1 MQNNDHKTFLEDF
14 VISLEDFKYLNS
26 LYKFIPVKESL
37 SFIDKKHNKSVA
49 FVAKNLLT
57 DEDEIHFN
65 INWLAYEIIITKDK
79 KLIEIF
85 NKYIENFRK
94 FEQIK
99 FILDNI
105 EENDKKYIQSFS
117 SMNYKPTE
125 DDLEHYKLS
134 QYETLI
140 TTLQELL

>member
-1 MQNNDHKTFLEDF
+1 MQNNIHKMFLEDF

-26 LYKFIPVKESL
+26 LYRFIPIRETL
-37 SFIDKKHNKSVA
+37 SFVDKKHNKNVA
-49 FVAKNLLT
+49 YISKNLIT

-85 NKYIENFRK
+85 SKYIENFKK

-105 EENDKKYIQSFS
+105 EENDKKYIQGLS
-117 SMNYKPTE
+117 SVYYNPTKN
-125 DDLEHYKLS
+125 DLEHYKLS

>member
-1 MQNNDHKTFLEDF
+1 MQNSDNKMFLEDF

-26 LYKFIPVKESL
+26 LYKFIPIRETL
-37 SFIDKKHNKSVA
+37 SFTDRKHNKNVA
-49 FVAKNLLT
+49 YVTKNLFS

-65 INWLAYEIIITKDK
+65 LNWLAYEIIITKDK
-79 KLIEIF
+79 KLIDIF
-85 NKYIENFRK
+85 NKYIENSKK

-105 EENDKKYIQSFS
+105 KESDKKYIQSFS
-117 SMNYKPTE
+117 YMNYNPSK
-125 DDLEHYKLS
+125 DDIEHYKLS

>member
-1 MQNNDHKTFLEDF
+1 MLNNDHKMFLEDF

-26 LYKFIPVKESL
+26 LYKFIPIKETL
-37 SFIDKKHNKSVA
+37 SFTDRKHNKNVA
-49 FVAKNLLT
+49 YVAKNLLT
-57 DEDEIHFN
+57 NEDEIHFN

-79 KLIEIF
+79 KLIDIF

-94 FEQIK
+94 YEQIK

-105 EENDKKYIQSFS
+105 EENDKKYIQSFTS
-117 SMNYKPTE
+117 VNYKPTK

>member
-1 MQNNDHKTFLEDF
+1 MQNSDNKMFLEDF

-26 LYKFIPVKESL
+26 LYKFIPIRETL
-37 SFIDKKHNKSVA
+37 SFTDRKHNKNVA
-49 FVAKNLLT
+49 YVTKNLFS
-57 DEDEIHFN
+57 DKDEIHFN
-65 INWLAYEIIITKDK
+65 LNWLAYEIIITKDK
-79 KLIEIF
+79 KLIDIF
-85 NKYIENFRK
+85 NKYIENSKK

-105 EENDKKYIQSFS
+105 KESDRKYIQSFS
-117 SMNYKPTE
+117 YINYNPSK
-125 DDLEHYKLS
+125 DDIEHYKLS

>member
-1 MQNNDHKTFLEDF
+1 MQNREHKMFLEDF
-14 VISLEDFKYLNS
+14 VISLEDFKYLQS
-26 LYKFIPVKESL
+26 LYRFIPIKETL
-37 SFIDKKHNKSVA
+37 SFIDKKHNKNVA
-49 FVAKNLLT
+49 YVTKNLLT
-57 DEDEIHFN
+57 NKDEIHFN
-65 INWLAYEIIITKDK
+65 INWLAYEIIITKDR

-99 FILDNI
+99 FILENI
-105 EENDKKYIQSFS
+105 EESDKKYIQSFS
-117 SMNYKPTE
+117 SIDYNPTK

>member
-1 MQNNDHKTFLEDF
+1 MQNNTHKMFLEDF

-26 LYKFIPVKESL
+26 LYRFVPIRETL
-37 SFIDKKHNKSVA
+37 SFVDKKHNKNVA
-49 FVAKNLLT
+49 YISKNLLT

-85 NKYIENFRK
+85 SKYIENFKK

-105 EENDKKYIQSFS
+105 EENDKKYIQGLS
-117 SMNYKPTE
+117 SVYYNPTKN
-125 DDLEHYKLS
+125 DLEHYKLS

>member
-1 MQNNDHKTFLEDF
+1 MQNNIHKMFLEDF

-26 LYKFIPVKESL
+26 LYRFIPIRETL
-37 SFIDKKHNKSVA
+37 SFVDKKHNKNVA
-49 FVAKNLLT
+49 YISKNLLT

-85 NKYIENFRK
+85 SKYIENFKK

-105 EENDKKYIQSFS
+105 EENDKKYIQGLS
-117 SMNYKPTE
+117 SVYYNPTKN
-125 DDLEHYKLS
+125 DLEHYKLS